1 MQAQELKNKFK
12 ESLRDEGLS
21 NVFQQ
26 LLDKFNKQ
34 STKYNTLILLVAEH
48 KNLDEK
54 SIAGVIDYTIEK
66 FHLAEIRG
74 RLLRF
79 IDSTE
84 PSDYVSNAQTHN
96 DEIEIGLKD
105 LSTKVLISIG
115 KMTIEEVKKRL
126 KNHSSLMNEQ
136 NINFKKAEENKE
148 ILARAA
154 MNKLHALKKSRSNN
168 LRLYKN
174 YLKDFAFAFKDFDK
188 EIKKMAEVLNLV
200 SEDMAMLCLFQI
212 QGAFAEKSE
221 NNEDFEELIN
231 VSHKLVLQFDT
242 LIPFLSER
250 IENEKLN
257 LLRYNDEAKIF
268 EIKSR
273 MRKSID
279 AKILLKDSFCQFAD
293 EWRTIHNMI
302 LYYQKELN

>member
-84 PSDYVSNAQTHN
+84 PSDYV
-96 DEIEIGLKD
+96 
-105 LSTKVLISIG
+105 
-115 KMTIEEVKKRL
+115 
-126 KNHSSLMNEQ
+126 
-136 NINFKKAEENKE
+136 
-148 ILARAA
+148 
-154 MNKLHALKKSRSNN
+154 
-168 LRLYKN
+168 
-174 YLKDFAFAFKDFDK
+174 
-188 EIKKMAEVLNLV
+188 
-200 SEDMAMLCLFQI
+200 
-212 QGAFAEKSE
+212 
-221 NNEDFEELIN
+221 
-231 VSHKLVLQFDT
+231 
-242 LIPFLSER
+242 
-250 IENEKLN
+250 
-257 LLRYNDEAKIF
+257 
-268 EIKSR
+268 
-273 MRKSID
+273 
-279 AKILLKDSFCQFAD
+279 
-293 EWRTIHNMI
+293 
-302 LYYQKELN
+302 